1 MAGAQEEDALVGV
14 TSRNLVEGR
23 CRYIPTEDVPCVRHD
38 NCLRCGTIGNRMQPW
53 ADHSVNFL
61 GGSRVERAGNGG
73 FSYLLGVWIAGH
85 RRRVYEG
92 RESGEKD
99 GYMKTDEHLSS
110 KITFFCE
117 NVSRAG
123 GFFRPSGSRLGG
135 GTVSGAGQWRA
146 KPGSPGGRVCGT
158 VRWLWRLAD
167 TVFSSAVKRR
177 RTDRRGRS
185 VGRSLGNKKSAP
197 TKGADGFWRY
207 LETCRLNSSGR

>member
-1 MAGAQEEDALVGV
+1 MFAVVGIGPENEGSVAFADELFPYRRVDGNLAERRFGVRVLRLHAGRVEANSMAGAQEEDALVGV

-61 GGSRVERAGNGG
+61 GGSRVERAGNSG

-110 KITFFCE
+110 KITVFCE

-123 GFFRPSGSRLGG
+123 GFFRPLGSRRGG
-135 GTVSGAGQWRA
+135 GTVSGAGQ
-146 KPGSPGGRVCGT
+146 GGRSPEVQT
-158 VRWLWRLAD
+158 AE
-167 TVFSSAVKRR
+167 
-177 RTDRRGRS
+177 S
-185 VGRSLGNKKSAP
+185 VEP
-197 TKGADGFWRY
+197 
-207 LETCRLNSSGR
+207 